1 MEAATAQLDV
11 RPIESPRLPILAMT
25 DTKALVLS
33 AKIASLLLRL
43 LALASGLA
51 AAVGALVLIG
61 DEVMLRPLQ
70 HIAAWEQR
78 IIVLAGLA
86 FLVWWGHA
94 FVRARTVDV
103 AAVEGLSTG
112 WAVGSWFVPILGLYF
127 PYRVAT
133 AMWWA
138 ISSQKEPRPKAPVHL
153 SVWWGCYLGYL
164 LTSIAASRT
173 ESLEVW
179 TLAAI
184 FGAITAIRSLRVVST
199 LSGSVQLAASD
210 LSSSQAD
217 GVL

>member
-1 MEAATAQLDV
+1 M
-11 RPIESPRLPILAMT
+11 P
-25 DTKALVLS
+25 DTRALVLS
-33 AKIASLLLRL
+33 AKIASFLLRL
-43 LALASGLA
+43 LALASSLAGLL
-51 AAVGALVLIG
+51 GTLVLIG

-94 FVRARTVDV
+94 FVRARTVDA

-112 WAVGSWFVPILGLYF
+112 WAVGSWFVPILGLYV
-127 PYRVAT
+127 PYRVAI

-153 SVWWGCYLGYL
+153 PVWWGCYLGYL
-164 LTSIAASRT
+164 LISIAASRT
-173 ESLEVW
+173 ESLELW

-184 FGAITAIRSLRVVST
+184 FGAVAAIQSLRVIST
-199 LSGSVQLAASD
+199 LSGSVPLAASIS
-210 LSSSQAD
+210 SSSQSD
-217 GVL
+217 DVL